1 MRALVQ
7 RVLKASVSINGE
19 TVGAIGKGLVVFLGV
34 GQGDTL
40 EDARYLVDKV
50 LNLRIFSDA
59 QGRFNHSVQEV
70 GGGILVVSQFT
81 LYAET
86 RKGRRPS
93 FTQAASPQEAQ
104 PLYEQVVALF
114 RQSGLPVATGR
125 FQEHMLVEVLNDGP
139 VSIWIDSADRLK
151 PRG

>member
-1 MRALVQ
+1 MQ
-7 RVLKASVSINGE
+7 RVLRASVSIGGE
-19 TVGAIGKGLVVFLGV
+19 TVGDIGKGLVVFLGV
-34 GQGDTL
+34 GRGDTL
-40 EDARYLVDKV
+40 EDARYLVEKV
-50 LNLRIFSDA
+50 LNLRIFPDEE
-59 QGRFNHSVQEV
+59 GRFNHSVQEV
-70 GGGILVVSQFT
+70 GGGLLVVSQFT

-114 RQSGLPVATGR
+114 GQAGLPVATGR

-139 VSIWIDSADRLK
+139 VSILIDSADRLK

>member
-7 RVLKASVSINGE
+7 RVQRACVSVGGE
-19 TVGAIGKGLVVFLGV
+19 TVGAIGPGLVVFLGI

-50 LNLRIFSDA
+50 LTLRVFPDA
-59 QGRFNHSVQEV
+59 EGRFHHSVQEV
-70 GGGILVVSQFT
+70 GGGILVISQFT
-81 LYAET
+81 LYADT

-93 FTQAASPQEAQ
+93 FTQAAPPAEAQ
-104 PLYEQVVALF
+104 PLYEQAVALF
-114 RQSGLPVATGR
+114 RQSGLAVATGR
-125 FQEHMLVEVLNDGP
+125 FQERMLVEVHNDGP
-139 VSIWIDSADRLK
+139 VSILIDSADRLK

>member
-59 QGRFNHSVQEV
+59 QGRFNYSVQEV

>member
-7 RVLKASVSINGE
+7 RVARASVSVAGE
-19 TVGAIGKGLVVFLGV
+19 TVGAIGQGLVVFVGV

-40 EDARYLVDKV
+40 DDARYLVDKV
-50 LNLRIFSDA
+50 LNLRVFPDA
-59 QGRFNHSVQEV
+59 QGRFHHSVLEV
-70 GGGILVVSQFT
+70 GGDILVVSQFT

-93 FTQAASPQEAQ
+93 FTQAAPPQEAL
-104 PLYEQVVALF
+104 PLYQQTVDLF
-114 RQSGLPVATGR
+114 RQSGLRVATGR

-139 VSIWIDSADRLK
+139 VSILIDSADRLK
-151 PRG
+151 PRD